1 MKYEVFPSE
10 LKGKVEAPGSK
21 SIAQR
26 MVACALLAKGETTLI
41 NYPDSDDCKMAL
53 QVAQSLGAI
62 VTSRG
67 NDVIIKGGFPNSF
80 HAGIRT
86 PKEEI
91 NCGES
96 GLSSRMFTPIAAL
109 YDKEIK
115 INGSGSLLQRPFSDF
130 EKLLPQLGAEC
141 RTNKGLLPLYVKGPL
156 QSGNVEIEAGQ
167 SSQFLTGVI
176 LALPKTSKKSKLNVS
191 KLTSRP
197 YIDMTIEV
205 AAQFGVKI
213 KHHNYE
219 EFNIDGLQNYQPISA
234 VIPGDWSGASFLMV
248 AGALC
253 ATEGIFI
260 SNIDHKITQAD
271 NAIIKVLKQAGVYV
285 EELQDGVKVYAS
297 PIKSFEFDATD
308 CPDLFPPIVALAAF
322 ADGVS
327 SIKGTK
333 RLTYKESN
341 RAKTLQEEFGK
352 AGVRIVVRDDEMKVY
367 PGYIRS
373 AVINSHND
381 HRIAMA
387 AAILGLAGD
396 KITIR
401 GAECVSKSFPD
412 YFERLITLGANIQK

>member
-1 MKYEVFPSE
+1 MKYDVYPSE
-10 LKGKVEAPGSK
+10 LKGTVEAPGSK

-26 MVACALLAKGETTLI
+26 MVACALLAKGETTLE
-41 NYPDSDDCKMAL
+41 NYPDSDDCKIAI

-62 VTSRG
+62 VTSNG
-67 NDVIIKGGFPNSF
+67 NKIVIKGGFPQSF

-109 YDKEIK
+109 FDEPIK
-115 INGSGSLLQRPFSDF
+115 ITGTGSLLQRPFTDF
-130 EKLLPQLGAEC
+130 EVLLPQLATEC
-141 RTNKGLLPLYVKGPL
+141 TTNNGLLPMTIKGPL
-156 QSGNVEIEAGQ
+156 QSGDVEIEAGK

-176 LALPKTSKKSKLNVS
+176 LALPKTLKKSKLFVS
-191 KLTSRP
+191 KLTSKP

-205 AAQFGVKI
+205 AAMFGVKI
-213 KHHNYE
+213 NNNNYE
-219 EFNIDGLQNYQPISA
+219 EFNIDGLQNYQPIKA
-234 VIPGDWSGASFLMV
+234 VVPGDWSGAAFLMV

-253 ATEGIFI
+253 AAEGIFI

-271 NAIIKVLKQAGVYV
+271 NAIINVLKKAGVNI
-285 EELQDGVKVYAS
+285 EELENGVKVYAS
-297 PIKSFEFDATD
+297 PIKAFDFDATNS
-308 CPDLFPPIVALAAF
+308 PDLFPPIVALAAF

-327 SIKGTK
+327 SIIGAK

-373 AVINSHND
+373 AIINSHND

-401 GAECVSKSFPD
+401 GAECVAKSFPD
-412 YFERLITLGANIQK
+412 YFERLIALGANIHS